1 MEEQSLKVH
10 VGGMVATNG
19 YLLVLGD
26 DVFVI
31 DAPKGMYEFVKNEG
45 KTPTALLLTH
55 QHYDHVEDAALFSN
69 NGIPIY
75 AYQQHSPPLI
85 MQDLAQKWGANIQIQ
100 PFQVTNELKVKNMIS
115 VGKQSICT
123 IHVPGHSPDSI
134 VFYFAGKQF
143 LFAGDTLFRGSI
155 GRTDLPLGDHDS
167 LLNGI
172 KNDLLAL
179 DEDTLVFPGHGE
191 STTIAEEAKTNPF
204 LR

>member
-1 MEEQSLKVH
+1 MVEQSLKVH

-45 KTPTALLLTH
+45 GKPTALLLTH
-55 QHYDHVEDAALFSN
+55 QHYDHVEDVSLFSDD
-69 NGIPIY
+69 GIPVY
-75 AYQQHSPPLI
+75 AYQQHSPALI

-100 PFQVTNELKVKNMIS
+100 PFHVTNELKVKSMIS
-115 VGKQSICT
+115 VGAQSICT

-134 VFYFAGKQF
+134 VFHFVGKQF

-155 GRTDLPLGDHDS
+155 GRTDLPLGDHDA
-167 LLNGI
+167 LLKGI
-172 KNDLLAL
+172 KNDLLTL
-179 DEDTLVFPGHGE
+179 DGETLVFPGHGE
-191 STTIAEEAKTNPF
+191 ATTIDEEAKANLF
-204 LR
+204 LQ